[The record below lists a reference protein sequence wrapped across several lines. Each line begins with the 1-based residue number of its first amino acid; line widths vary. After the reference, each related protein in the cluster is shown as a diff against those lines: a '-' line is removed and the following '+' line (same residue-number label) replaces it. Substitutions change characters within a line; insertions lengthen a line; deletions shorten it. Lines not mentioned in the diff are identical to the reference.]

1 MIDQNPPVTEEE
13 LHAYVD
19 GELAPDRRVAV
30 EAWLASHP
38 EDAARVA
45 QWRAQ
50 ADAIRARFGV
60 LASEPVPARFDLDN
74 LARGA
79 RSWRGAAAAA
89 VVLAFLTGGVVGW
102 MAHGAS
108 AAAPSRF
115 DTFTTQ
121 ALDAHKVYVV
131 EVRHPVEVTG
141 GERPHLVQWLS
152 KRLDYELRIPDLES
166 NGLKLVGGRL
176 LPGPF
181 GPAAFCMYEGPSGE
195 RFTIYYARTDSPQTA
210 MRYREA
216 DRFAALYWVERG
228 LAYVVSGPPERERL
242 LSIAQAAY
250 DQIDKGTGVNMQHV
264 PYRGI
269 GPALTPCPFSD
280 HRAWPYAIDA

>member
-1 MIDQNPPVTEEE
+1 MIDRDSPVTEDE

-19 GELAPDRRVAV
+19 GEIAADRRGAV

-38 EDAARVA
+38 EDAARIA
-45 QWRAQ
+45 HWRAQ
-50 ADAIRARFGV
+50 AEAIRAHYGMI
-60 LASEPVPARFDLDN
+60 ASEAVPARFDLDK

-79 RSWRGAAAAA
+79 RSWRAVAAAA
-89 VVLAFLTGGVVGW
+89 VIAAFLIGGVVGW
-102 MAHGAS
+102 MAHAAS

-115 DTFTTQ
+115 DTFTAQ
-121 ALDAHKVYVV
+121 ALDAYRVYVV

-152 KRLDYELRIPDLES
+152 KRLDYELRIPELEQS
-166 NGLKLVGGRL
+166 GLKLVGGRL

-216 DRFAALYWVERG
+216 DPFAAVYWVEHG
-228 LAYVVSGPPERERL
+228 LAYVVSGPADRERL
-242 LSIAQAAY
+242 LNVAQAAY
-250 DQIDKGTGVNMQHV
+250 DQIDKGASQGR
-264 PYRGI
+264 P
-269 GPALTPCPFSD
+269 
-280 HRAWPYAIDA
+280 

>member
-1 MIDQNPPVTEEE
+1 RSRPISTAIAPRFAVSNKSRKKTMIDRNSPVTEDE

-19 GELAPDRRVAV
+19 DEIAADRRGAV

-45 QWRAQ
+45 QWRGA
-50 ADAIRARFGV
+50 AAAHPPPHRP
-60 LASEPVPARFDLDN
+60 LAPPPPPPRGGALPDRSPPRFDLDK

-79 RSWRGAAAAA
+79 RSWRAAAAAA
-89 VVLAFLTGGVVGW
+89 VIVAFLAGGVVGW

-108 AAAPSRF
+108 AAAPTRF
-115 DTFTTQ
+115 DTFTAQ

-131 EVRHPVEVTG
+131 EVRHPVEGTG
-141 GERPHLVQWLS
+141 GERPHFGQWLS
-152 KRLDYELRIPDLES
+152 KRLDYELRIPELEPS
-166 NGLKLVGGRL
+166 GLKLVGGRL

-210 MRYREA
+210 MRYRAA
-216 DRFAALYWVERG
+216 DRFAAVYWVENG
-228 LAYVVSGPPERERL
+228 LAYVVSGP
-242 LSIAQAAY
+242 
-250 DQIDKGTGVNMQHV
+250 
-264 PYRGI
+264 
-269 GPALTPCPFSD
+269 
-280 HRAWPYAIDA
+280 

>member
-1 MIDQNPPVTEEE
+1 DP
-13 LHAYVD
+13 
-19 GELAPDRRVAV
+19 
-30 EAWLASHP
+30 
-38 EDAARVA
+38 A
-45 QWRAQ
+45 QPR
-50 ADAIRARFGV
+50 
-60 LASEPVPARFDLDN
+60 SDLDS
-74 LARGA
+74 APRGA
-79 RSWRGAAAAA
+79 RSWGAVAAGGLI
-89 VVLAFLTGGVVGW
+89 VAFLAGGVVGW

-141 GERPHLVQWLS
+141 GERPHLVQGLS
-152 KRLDYELRIPDLES
+152 KRLDYGLRIPDLES
-166 NGLKLVGGRL
+166 KGFNVGGRRV
-176 LPGPF
+176 PAGPF

-228 LAYVVSGPPERERL
+228 LAYVVSGPPERKRL

-250 DQIDKGTGVNMQHV
+250 DQIDKGTPQ
-264 PYRGI
+264 
-269 GPALTPCPFSD
+269 AK
-280 HRAWPYAIDA
+280 

>member
-1 MIDQNPPVTEEE
+1 MIDRDSPVTEDE

-19 GELAPDRRVAV
+19 GEIPADRRGAV
-30 EAWLASHP
+30 EGWLASHP

-50 ADAIRARFGV
+50 ADAIRTRYSTVA
-60 LASEPVPARFDLDN
+60 LEPVSARFDVDA

-79 RSWRGAAAAA
+79 RSWRAIAAAA
-89 VVLAFLTGGVVGW
+89 VVVAFLAGGVVGW

-115 DTFTTQ
+115 DIFTTQ
-121 ALDAHKVYVV
+121 ALDAHRVYVV

-141 GERPHLVQWLS
+141 AERPHLVQWLS
-152 KRLDYELRIPDLES
+152 KRLDYELRIPDLEQS
-166 NGLKLVGGRL
+166 GLKLVGGRL

-210 MRYREA
+210 
-216 DRFAALYWVERG
+216 L
-228 LAYVVSGPPERERL
+228 
-242 LSIAQAAY
+242 
-250 DQIDKGTGVNMQHV
+250 
-264 PYRGI
+264 
-269 GPALTPCPFSD
+269 
-280 HRAWPYAIDA
+280 RA

>member
-1 MIDQNPPVTEEE
+1 MSDRDSAVTEDE

-19 GELAPDRRVAV
+19 GEIPADRRGAV

-45 QWRAQ
+45 AWRTQ
-50 ADAIRARFGV
+50 AEAIRARYGAI
-60 LASEPVPARFDLDN
+60 ASEPVSTRFDLDK

-79 RSWRGAAAAA
+79 RSWRAVAAA
-89 VVLAFLTGGVVGW
+89 VVIVAFLAGGVVGW

-115 DTFTTQ
+115 DVFTAQ

-141 GERPHLVQWLS
+141 AERPHLVQWLS
-152 KRLDYELRIPDLES
+152 KRLDYALRVPDLEPS
-166 NGLKLVGGRL
+166 GLKLVGGRL

-210 MRYREA
+210 MRYRAAE
-216 DRFAALYWVERG
+216 RFAAFYWVEDG
-228 LAYVVSGPPERERL
+228 LAYVVTGPVERERL
-242 LSIAQAAY
+242 LQVAQGAY
-250 DQIDKGTGVNMQHV
+250 DQIDKDK
-264 PYRGI
+264 P
-269 GPALTPCPFSD
+269 
-280 HRAWPYAIDA
+280 